1 MTFAKTHRINFSL
14 LPLLFTLF
22 TVINTAAA
30 SNSLPQNKVALEV
43 DYARFL
49 SNHDLIWDEIPHRW
63 ESAPF
68 LGNGVIGFMLYQDI
82 RKNPKTSANQLRLDI
97 GRGDYYDHR
106 PVSKDPR
113 DTWTNVGRL
122 PIGHFTLSSRGKIT
136 KMNLRL
142 NLWQAEISGTI
153 ETDKGHYT
161 LTGLVDSNSD
171 NIFLDISSS
180 ADEKITINW
189 HPDKAYSSARNIAK
203 GIIKKSVAKDKKYSP
218 LFKHLANIDYP
229 DAPEVVLGTKQNI
242 HYSYQGLLN
251 KQGETTVAWTVE
263 STVESKGQKTRLLA
277 SIHHSYPAANSLELA
292 IRNIKHARGKLAQG
306 SLISEHRQWWH
317 GYYKKSFLSLND
329 KRVEGFY
336 WIQMYKF
343 ASATRG
349 DSSILDLMGPWYQ
362 KTIWPLIWADLNVQ
376 LTYWT
381 TLTANRLEVAESLPN
396 NIDKYQTNLFK
407 NVHPDWQGDS
417 TNIGTIFPANML
429 APAGKKVPDILLWVL
444 HNYWLYC
451 QYAGDEQRL
460 AEKFFPLL
468 KSTVNTYLHYLAEN
482 KLDLGDGKIHIKYSW
497 SPEYPAGRGVDTNF
511 SLSLL
516 RWATQ
521 TLLAIDKKNNFNDAK
536 KAEWQNIVDNLADYP
551 VDENGLRIGR
561 DIAFAKSHRH
571 YSHLLGFY
579 PLYLF
584 DPFDKA
590 EKALLST
597 TLDHWLATAQ
607 DPDKVVDLAMP
618 VTGYTAT
625 GAASM
630 YASLHDADKAYHYLY
645 SLLNHERISST
656 TMYSEGSPVIE
667 SPLSFATSVHDMVL
681 QSWGGKIQVFPAIP
695 SQWPDIEFYHLRTQ
709 GAFLVSA
716 KKHKGVTQFIEIES
730 LAGTELII
738 KTDIL
743 SAKYTING
751 SPVEVVKL
759 ANGFVKIPLKKG
771 HSVQLLRTNYSQ
783 KNLIIDGVKNLNSQ
797 RNIYGLNKRSSHIP
811 GYNYY
816 QRQSKN

>member
-1 MTFAKTHRINFSL
+1 MFVLNNTQAETTQGQHANV
-14 LPLLFTLF
+14 TL
-22 TVINTAAA
+22 
-30 SNSLPQNKVALEV
+30 KV
-43 DYARFL
+43 DYAQFL
-49 SNHDLIWDEIPHRW
+49 AKHDMVWDQVPKRW

-68 LGNGVIGFMLYQDI
+68 LGNGVIGFMLYQENEQDS
-82 RKNPKTSANQLRLDI
+82 KKTANQLRLDI

-113 DTWTNVGRL
+113 DTWTQVARL
-122 PIGHFTLSSRGKIT
+122 PVGHFTLSSRGKIT
-136 KMNLRL
+136 KINLRL
-142 NLWQAEISGTI
+142 NLWQAEIKGTI

-161 LTGLVDSNSD
+161 LRGLVDSNSD
-171 NIFLDISSS
+171 NLLLDITSS

-203 GIIKKSVAKDKKYSP
+203 GIVKKAVAKDKKYSP
-218 LFKHLANIDYP
+218 LFKHLADIDYP
-229 DAPEVVLGTKQNI
+229 DAPEVVLGKKHDI

-263 STVESKGQKTRLLA
+263 SSVERKGSKTRLLA
-277 SIHHSYPAANSLELA
+277 SIHHSYPEANSLELA
-292 IRNIKHARGKLAQG
+292 ISNIKHAQNKLAQG
-306 SLISEHRQWWH
+306 SLISEHQTWWH
-317 GYYKKSFLSLND
+317 DYYQKSFISLND

-349 DSSILDLMGPWYQ
+349 DSSMLDLMGPWYQ

-381 TLTANRLEVAESLPN
+381 TLTANRLSVAESLPN
-396 NIDKYQTNLFK
+396 NIDKYQKNLFK
-407 NVHPDWQGDS
+407 NVHPDWQEDS

-460 AEKFFPLL
+460 AEQFFPLL

-497 SPEYPAGRGVDTNF
+497 SPEYPGGRGVDTNF

-516 RWATQ
+516 RWASQ
-521 TLLAIDKKNNFNDAK
+521 TLLTIDKQNNFNDAK

-590 EKALLST
+590 EKALLSKS
-597 TLDHWLATAQ
+597 LDHWLATAQ
-607 DPDKVVDLAMP
+607 DPDKVADMAMP

-630 YASLHDADKAYHYLY
+630 YASLHDGDKAYHYLY

-695 SQWPDIEFYHLRTQ
+695 KQWPDIEFYHLRTQ

-716 KKHKGVTQFIEIES
+716 KKFNGITQFIEIES
-730 LAGTELII
+730 LAGNELII
-738 KTDIL
+738 KTDI
-743 SAKYTING
+743 SAAKYTING
-751 SPVEVVKL
+751 QSIKVLEL

-771 HSVQLLRTNYSQ
+771 QLMQIISHNYSQ
-783 KNLIIDGVKNLNSQ
+783 KDLAIDGVKNLNAQ
-797 RNIYGLNKRSSHIP
+797 PNIYGLNKNSTNMP

-816 QRQSKN
+816 QKKN